1 MTTGRRSIQGAQNG
15 FDDSHAGGGIVADVL
30 GAAGR
35 MFNGEC
41 YAVTDAIDIAK
52 PIVHVSDEFAD
63 LVGYSPNDLKGRA
76 VAFLQKHDTDQG
88 ADALTEAVD
97 NGRSTGATVRAYRSD
112 GAMFWCEQRHYPLA
126 AYGAGVT
133 HVISVL
139 RDVSAAVHAAAV
151 QDLVRD
157 LGSSHDGDGRFFN
170 YAQLLHDD
178 GRRELIWGSEA
189 WTQLSGYSST
199 DLRRSG
205 LERFVHPDDRE
216 SYLEKLKVLTDQTK
230 RQDQYRLVTHGGQVV
245 WVEDFASR
253 RWRSDSAGITAIYG
267 MVRDV
272 SHAKRDTA
280 DLWRIAHVD
289 SLTGLP
295 NHHLLEDRIHQ
306 ALLLAKRNRTHVAL
320 AILDLDHFRF
330 VNQTFSRRH
339 GDRLLAEVS
348 RRLKRTLRRTDT
360 LARWGGDSFALLL
373 ADLPQAHAALPALE
387 KVVAAVERPFVDD
400 TLTINLAATLGVD
413 LYPDGG
419 RSAAGMIER
428 AAEALRRGKENNR
441 GGFTFHDATFD
452 ANMRERLA
460 AVAEIRH
467 AFASEQLLLHYQPR
481 VELDSGAVNS
491 VEALVRWAHPRR
503 GMLKPA
509 DFLPLIEE
517 AQLGHLLFEWTLER
531 ACRQAKRWQ
540 RQRTPRRVAVNVS
553 AQALEQSDFAK
564 TVQAALSR
572 YDLHPGLLELEVSER
587 TAVAT
592 LEDAAER
599 LEDVR
604 AMGVHVALDDFGI
617 ARSSL
622 SHLRDLPLD
631 GLKIDRSFVTRLGV
645 KSPGED
651 IDLLRAIISL
661 GKSLRL
667 RVTAEGIET
676 REQNSLLR
684 TLRCDDGQ
692 GFLFSQPVP
701 AEYVPAFA

>member
-1 MTTGRRSIQGAQNG
+1 MTTGRRSTQGVTRAHNAPA
-15 FDDSHAGGGIVADVL
+15 DDVL
-30 GAAGR
+30 GSAGR
-35 MFNGEC
+35 MFHGES
-41 YAVTDAIDIAK
+41 YAVTDALSVGR
-52 PIVHVSDEFAD
+52 PIVYASGELAE
-63 LVGYSPNDLKGRA
+63 LTGYSQAELQGRGLG
-76 VAFLQKHDTDQG
+76 FLLGRDTEQG
-88 ADALTEAVD
+88 PDALADAVD
-97 NGRSTGATVRAYRSD
+97 QGRSTGATLRVYRAD
-112 GAMFWCEQRHYPLA
+112 GGVFWCEQRHYPVA
-126 AYGAGVT
+126 AYGGGVT
-133 HVISVL
+133 HVVSVV
-139 RDVSAAVHAAAV
+139 RDVSGAVHAAAV
-151 QDLVRD
+151 QDLVKD
-157 LGSSHDGDGRFFN
+157 LGASLDGDGRFFN

-178 GRRELIWGSEA
+178 GRRELVWASDA
-189 WTQLSGYSST
+189 WTQLSGYSPA
-199 DLRRSG
+199 DLRQSG
-205 LERFVHPDDRE
+205 IERFIHPDDRQA
-216 SYLEKLKVLTDQTK
+216 YLDRLAELGAQPK
-230 RQDQYRLVTHGGQVV
+230 RSDQYRLVTHGGQVV

-253 RWRSDSAGITAIYG
+253 RWRSEEAGVTAVYG
-267 MVRDV
+267 LVRDV

-289 SLTGLP
+289 PLTGLP

-320 AILDLDHFRF
+320 ALLDLDHFRF

-339 GDRLLAEVS
+339 GDRLIADVS

-373 ADLPQAHAALPALE
+373 ADLPHAHAVLPALE
-387 KVVAAVERPFVDD
+387 KVVAAVNRPFIDD

-428 AAEALRRGKENNR
+428 ATDALRRGKEANR
-441 GGFTFHDATFD
+441 GSFTFHDAGFD
-452 ANMRERLA
+452 AAMRERQE
-460 AVAEIRH
+460 AVAEVRQ
-467 AFASEQLLLHYQPR
+467 AFAGEQLLLHYQPR

-491 VEALVRWAHPRR
+491 VEALVRWAHPKR
-503 GMLKPA
+503 GLLRPA
-509 DFLPLIEE
+509 EFLPLIEE
-517 AQLGHLLFEWTLER
+517 AQLGDMLFEWTLER

-553 AQALEQSDFAK
+553 AQALEQTDFAK
-564 TVQAALSR
+564 TVQGALSR

-587 TAVAT
+587 TSAMT
-592 LEDAAER
+592 LESAAER

-604 AMGVHVALDDFGI
+604 AMGVHVALDDFGV

-631 GLKIDRSFVTRLGV
+631 GLKIDRSFVTKLGV
-645 KSPGED
+645 QTPGED
-651 IDLLRAIISL
+651 IDLLRAIIAL